1 MFPQAY
7 GGLQVPYAI
16 LCLILGINMKH
27 ETFLTLWGGVRGWN
41 ISETRVIKGMVE
53 VGMDILHRKQKAK
66 GRNEGVYIFVSV
78 WRWLFLQL
86 ELLSNENE
94 VIIDWM
100 TMCHGEV
107 SYRVRDWIMWPC
119 LYVSTFLSSFFFFH
133 QRIILFSMQSK
144 GRKNTWI
151 TDIVPN
157 ISVILGSPFFF
168 SRSKFIYKA

>member
-1 MFPQAY
+1 MFNSGHQ
-7 GGLQVPYAI
+7 
-16 LCLILGINMKH
+16 H
-27 ETFLTLWGGVRGWN
+27 ETWNILLTLWGGVRGWN